1 MPLDEGDTFYPNERK
16 VEGVTLGGE
25 VMPSGPSLAEGV
37 ASG

>member
-25 VMPSGPSLAEGV
+25 VVSKVRAQW
-37 ASG
+37 